1 MNKHTTHNLHTN
13 LITKSYTGLSKQT
26 HIHTH
31 THEHTHTHTLFFVWR
46 HRMHAFFHFKLLK
59 DSIVSVYLPKTT
71 KMAKID
77 HNEIN
82 DNSLVQKIV

>member
-31 THEHTHTHTLFFVWR
+31 EHTHTHTLFFFGGIEC
-46 HRMHAFFHFKLLK
+46 MH
-59 DSIVSVYLPKTT
+59 VSTL
-71 KMAKID
+71 
-77 HNEIN
+77 N
-82 DNSLVQKIV
+82 D